1 MTSYKIL
8 IVDDI
13 IENLE
18 IIISII
24 EEYHPEYNIYQ
35 ANSGKIALRIL
46 DNLTPD
52 IMLTDWEM
60 PGMSGIELIRAMQES
75 PATRNIPAI
84 IVTGVM
90 LQPDDLKTATEAGAV
105 DYIRKPVN
113 AVELLA
119 RMHSAIT
126 IAENQKQL
134 VKEKENAIIENIIF
148 TNEVNHFLEKLRS
161 NINEVKNNITDDQV
175 KNSNLSHIITDL
187 DDKIKGTGWQKYTK
201 AYNRLHPKFKKRIL
215 TVHPDLTPNEL
226 ELTEMIRLGLSTKEL
241 AGLMFIAP
249 ESMRVSRSRLR
260 KKLMLT
266 PEQNLQS
273 YLYSV

>member
-35 ANSGKIALRIL
+35 ADSGKIALRVMDSI
-46 DNLTPD
+46 TPD
-52 IMLTDWEM
+52 ILLTDWDM
-60 PGMSGIELIRAMQES
+60 PEMSGIELIRAMQES
-75 PATRNIPAI
+75 TATYNIPAI

-90 LQPDDLKTATEAGAV
+90 LQPNDLKTATEAGAV

-126 IAENQKQL
+126 IAENHKQL
-134 VKEKENAIIENIIF
+134 IKEKERAIIENIIF
-148 TNEVNHFLEKLRS
+148 SNEVNNYLSKLRI
-161 NINEVKNNITDDQV
+161 NINETINNIANNEAATI
-175 KNSNLSHIITDL
+175 NLSEVLYDL
-187 DDKIKGTGWQKYTK
+187 DGKIRGNGWQKYTK
-201 AYNRLHPKFKKRIL
+201 VYNSLHPKFKKQVL
-215 TVHPDLTPNEL
+215 KVHPDLTPTEL

-241 AGLMFIAP
+241 AGLMFITP

-260 KKLMLT
+260 KKLNLI

-273 YLYSV
+273 YLCSV

>member
-1 MTSYKIL
+1 MDSCNIL
-8 IVDDI
+8 IVDDT

-24 EEYHPEYNIYQ
+24 EEYHPEHNIYQ
-35 ANSGKIALRIL
+35 ADSGKTALKIL
-46 DNLTPD
+46 DRVTPD
-52 IMLTDWEM
+52 IILTDWDM
-60 PGMSGIELIRAMQES
+60 PGMSGIEFISTLQES
-75 PATRNIPAI
+75 NSTRNIPVI

-90 LQPDDLKTATEAGAV
+90 LQPNDLKTAIEAGAV

-126 IAENQKQL
+126 IAKYNKQL
-134 VKEKENAIIENIIF
+134 ISEKESAIIENVIF
-148 TNEVNHFLEKLRS
+148 TNEVNNFLVKLRS
-161 NINEVKNNITDDQV
+161 NINDIKKNAADVESIVDEMSGV
-175 KNSNLSHIITDL
+175 LKDL
-187 DDKIKGTGWQKYTK
+187 DEKIKGNGWQKYTK
-201 AYNRLHPKFKKRIL
+201 AYNSLHPKFKKRVL
-215 TVHPDLTPNEL
+215 SRHPDLTPNEL

-241 AGLMFIAP
+241 AGMMFISP
-249 ESMRVSRSRLR
+249 DSMRVSRSRLR

-266 PEQNLQS
+266 SDQNLQS